1 MKTRQRNITVQ
12 KNPKREQYIQD
23 FQQNKCG
30 RIQPTKNLTHT
41 NWGKS
46 AKLCPK
52 EVLPKQTEATSSPAC
67 LLDCKSFLNYQREAT
82 SQKPQQQQQNPSS
95 TSLKTKTNKQINKPT
110 SGGQL
115 TTEICFKEKTSS
127 CLIHGKQKPSLPTSP
142 LPSSSLKI
150 WPQRRRRRRR
160 SLRLLLL
167 VFSVQRQNQPSVFFL
182 PFFCQIL
189 WCSQKWHH
197 QENKRKNKLKFGNT
211 IIQGRAFSFFGWWI
225 FVLWK
230 KLINLINCRCLV
242 PSGNKNKSTREILVF
257 GDMLLLCSCFKK
269 KILINF

>member
-115 TTEICFKEKTSS
+115 TTEICFKEKTQFF
-127 CLIHGKQKPSLPTSP
+127 LTKLHQK
-142 LPSSSLKI
+142 K
-150 WPQRRRRRRR
+150 
-160 SLRLLLL
+160 LLL
-167 VFSVQRQNQPSVFFL
+167 VWFMESKNPAFQLLHFLLQVSKSDHNVVVVVVVVFVFFFSCF
-182 PFFCQIL
+182 PCND
-189 WCSQKWHH
+189 KT
-197 QENKRKNKLKFGNT
+197 NPV
-211 IIQGRAFSFFGWWI
+211 FSFCLFFAKFCDVAKSGTI
-225 FVLWK
+225 K
-230 KLINLINCRCLV
+230 KTKGKINSNLAI
-242 PSGNKNKSTREILVF
+242 P
-257 GDMLLLCSCFKK
+257 
-269 KILINF
+269 